1 MNTRPLPLKAQPA
14 APTAHNARRLLAIVG
29 ILLVAANLRAA
40 VAALSPIYDLISRS
54 YLVSPQAQGVL
65 GSLPALAFAL
75 FGCCAPAI
83 NRRLGLERGIA
94 LAMLL
99 VCAGDM
105 GRAWLSGSVWSL
117 GVFSLMALA
126 GMGMAN
132 VLLPATIKRYLP
144 QRVGAMTAA
153 YCIMSAI
160 GAAAPSLLAVPVAH
174 LFGWRVSVGAWS
186 LLAVAAALPW
196 LLLHRPQTAVQTARD
211 SGLTRLALRWPQ
223 TWALVAVFAGGA
235 WVMYALLAWL
245 PTILVQT
252 AHVAPAHAGAMLALY
267 SLVGLAHNL
276 VVPNLLATT
285 RRPERIV
292 IVAAACTVIGTL
304 GLAYCPQLALLWV
317 IPAGLGAM
325 AITIGLT
332 LINLRSR
339 TESGTTALSGVMQ
352 ASGYLIA
359 AAGPWITG
367 KLYAISGGWL
377 LPFWLMA
384 VTGVLIGF
392 AGFAA
397 TRQGY
402 LEDRAAQAHS

>member
-1 MNTRPLPLKAQPA
+1 MNTRLFPPRAQTA
-14 APTAHNARRLLAIVG
+14 APTRHTTHSVLAIIG

-40 VAALSPIYDLISRS
+40 VAALSPIYDLICKS

-65 GSLPALAFAL
+65 GSLPALAFSV

-99 VCAGDM
+99 VCVGDV

-117 GVFSLMALA
+117 GVFSLMALG

-196 LLLHRPQTAVQTARD
+196 LLLHRPQTTAPGARD
-211 SGLTRLALRWPQ
+211 GGLTRLALRWPQ
-223 TWALVAVFAGGA
+223 TWALVVVFAGGA

-245 PTILVQT
+245 PTMLVQT

-285 RRPERIV
+285 RRPERVV
-292 IVAAACTVIGTL
+292 IVAAACTVTGTL

-352 ASGYLIA
+352 AIGYLIA
-359 AAGPWITG
+359 SAGPWMTG
-367 KLYAISGGWL
+367 KLYALSGGWL
-377 LPFWLMA
+377 VPCWLMA
-384 VTGVLIGF
+384 ATGVLIGI

-397 TRQGY
+397 TRQGF
-402 LEDRAAQAHS
+402 LEDRAGQVQ

>member
-1 MNTRPLPLKAQPA
+1 MDTRILPPA
-14 APTAHNARRLLAIVG
+14 ATAAPQAAATPYTARSLIAIVG

-40 VAALSPIYDLISRS
+40 VAALSPIYDLICKS

-65 GSLPALAFAL
+65 GSLPALAFSV

-99 VCAGDM
+99 VCAGDL

-117 GVFSLMALA
+117 GLFSLMALG

-144 QRVGAMTAA
+144 GRVGAMTAA
-153 YCIMSAI
+153 YCIMSAV

-186 LLAVAAALPW
+186 LLAVIAALPW
-196 LLLHRPQTAVQTARD
+196 LVLHRPQTALQGARD
-211 SGLTRLALRWPQ
+211 PGLTRRALRWPQ

-245 PTILVQT
+245 PTMLVQT

-285 RRPERIV
+285 RRPERVV

-304 GLAYCPQLALLWV
+304 GLAYFPRLALLWV

-359 AAGPWITG
+359 SAGPWVTG
-367 KLYAISGGWL
+367 KLFAFSGGWL
-377 LPFWLMA
+377 VPCWLMA
-384 VTGVLIGF
+384 ATGVLIGI

-397 TRQGY
+397 TRHGFV
-402 LEDRAAQAHS
+402 EDQR

>member
-1 MNTRPLPLKAQPA
+1 MNTRPLAPTAQQA
-14 APTAHNARRLLAIVG
+14 APTGQSAHTALAIAG

-40 VAALSPIYDLISRS
+40 VAALSPIYDLICKSF
-54 YLVSPQAQGVL
+54 LVSPQAQGVL
-65 GSLPALAFAL
+65 GSLPALAFAM

-94 LAMLL
+94 LAMML

-117 GVFSLMALA
+117 GMFSLMALG

-144 QRVGAMTAA
+144 QHVGTMTAA

-174 LFGWRVSVGAWS
+174 LLGWRVSVGAWS

-196 LLLHRPQTAVQTARD
+196 LLLHRPQAAVQGARD
-211 SGLTRLALRWPQ
+211 ASLTRLALRWPQ
-223 TWALVAVFAGGA
+223 TWALVVVFAGGA

-245 PTILVQT
+245 PTMLVQT
-252 AHVAPAHAGAMLALY
+252 AHVPPAHAGAMLALY

-276 VVPNLLATT
+276 VVPSLLATT
-285 RRPERIV
+285 RRPERVV
-292 IVAAACTVIGTL
+292 IVAAACTVTGTL

-332 LINLRSR
+332 LINLRTR
-339 TESGTTALSGVMQ
+339 TESGTTTLSGVMQ
-352 ASGYLIA
+352 AIGYLIA
-359 AAGPWITG
+359 SAGPWVTG
-367 KLYAISGGWL
+367 KLFALSGGWL
-377 LPFWLMA
+377 VPCWLMA
-384 VTGVLIGF
+384 ATGVLIGV

-397 TRQGY
+397 TRQGF
-402 LEDRAAQAHS
+402 LEDRAGQAR

>member
-1 MNTRPLPLKAQPA
+1 MNTRLLPPRAQTAVPTRH
-14 APTAHNARRLLAIVG
+14 TAHSLLALIG

-40 VAALSPIYDLISRS
+40 VAALSPIYALICKS
-54 YLVSPQAQGVL
+54 YLVTPQAQGVL
-65 GSLPALAFAL
+65 GSLPALAFAV

-117 GVFSLMALA
+117 GVFSLIALG

-144 QRVGAMTAA
+144 QRIGAMTAA
-153 YCIMSAI
+153 YCVMSAV

-196 LLLHRPQTAVQTARD
+196 LLLHRPRTAAPGARD
-211 SGLTRLALRWPQ
+211 GGLARLALRWPQ
-223 TWALVAVFAGGA
+223 TWALVVVFAGGA

-245 PTILVQT
+245 PTMLLQT

-285 RRPERIV
+285 RRPERV
-292 IVAAACTVIGTL
+292 VMVAAACTVAGTL

-352 ASGYLIA
+352 AIGYLIA
-359 AAGPWITG
+359 ASGPWMTG
-367 KLYAISGGWL
+367 KLHALSGGWL
-377 LPFWLMA
+377 APCWLMA
-384 VTGVLIGF
+384 ATGVLIGI

-397 TRQGY
+397 TRQGF
-402 LEDRAAQAHS
+402 LEDRAAQAQ

>member
-1 MNTRPLPLKAQPA
+1 MDTRLLHPK
-14 APTAHNARRLLAIVG
+14 APTAETTRYTAGSLIAVVG

-40 VAALSPIYDLISRS
+40 VAALSPIYDLICKS

-65 GSLPALAFAL
+65 GSLPALAFSV

-83 NRRLGLERGIA
+83 NRRVGLERGIA
-94 LAMLL
+94 LSMLL
-99 VCAGDM
+99 VCVGDL
-105 GRAWLSGSVWSL
+105 GRAWLSSSVWSL
-117 GVFSLMALA
+117 GAFSLMALG

-144 QRVGAMTAA
+144 NRVGAMTAA

-174 LFGWRVSVGAWS
+174 LLGWRVSVGAWS

-196 LLLHRPQTAVQTARD
+196 LVLHRPQTAVQSQRD
-211 SGLTRLALRWPQ
+211 GGLTRLALRWPQ
-223 TWALVAVFAGGA
+223 TWALVVVFAGGA

-245 PTILVQT
+245 PTLLVQT
-252 AHVAPAHAGAMLALY
+252 AHVPPAHAGAMLALY

-285 RRPERIV
+285 KRPERV
-292 IVAAACTVIGTL
+292 VLFAAACTVTGTL

-352 ASGYLIA
+352 ATGYLIA
-359 AAGPWITG
+359 CAGPWVTG
-367 KLYAISGGWL
+367 KLLAISGGWL
-377 LPFWLMA
+377 VPCWLMA
-384 VTGVLIGF
+384 GTGVLIGV

-402 LEDRAAQAHS
+402 LEDRQAR